1 MTANLSSNLIQ
12 DFLTHLDRATRD
24 IPATRRRELREEIQQ
39 HLAEALPGDASEAAV
54 RTALDR
60 LGSPE
65 QIAAAERERLGMVH
79 APAGWVEAAAILL
92 LLIGSSVLLLIGR
105 NWLVAVLGWVAGVV
119 LLWRS
124 KVWSPRD
131 KLLGTFVIPFG
142 LLPALLLVTVPTK
155 VCVSEG
161 SLPTSTCSG
170 AFGIAQIGLILLFV
184 VLLVLP
190 LYTAVHLA
198 RSAWRSED

>member
-1 MTANLSSNLIQ
+1 MKTHLSSNLIQ
-12 DFLTHLDRATRD
+12 DYLKRLDRATRD
-24 IPATRRRELREEIQQ
+24 IPPTRRRELREEIQQ
-39 HLAEALPGDASEAAV
+39 HVAEAVPGDATEAAV

-65 QIAAAERERLGMVH
+65 QIAAAERERLGTVH
-79 APAGWVEAAAILL
+79 ARAGWVEAAAMLL
-92 LLIGSSVLLLIGR
+92 LLIGSSVLLLIGGT
-105 NWLVAVLGWVAGVV
+105 WLAVLGWVAGVV

-124 KVWSPRD
+124 RVWSPRD

-142 LLPALLLVTVPTK
+142 LLPAFLLATVPTQ
-155 VCVSEG
+155 VCVSGG
-161 SLPTSTCSG
+161 SSPASTCSG
-170 AFGIAQIGLILLFV
+170 ANGIARIGLIVLFA

-190 LYTAVHLA
+190 IYTTVHLA